1 MKNKT
6 LAFMLALLVIWALT
20 TAAFALQ
27 AATRIRFARGKS
39 AAAVKGVVGKYG
51 KKDYVVGA
59 SKSQVLTASV
69 SSSCESVT
77 LEVIDKGTGQTLT
90 ESPVTE
96 YSDEISGTGDFIL
109 RVQNSDLP
117 ACKFT
122 LNVGIE

>member
-1 MKNKT
+1 MRKFVA
-6 LAFMLALLVIWALT
+6 LLLVIASLA
-20 TAAFALQ
+20 TAAFGLQ

-39 AAAVKGVVGKYG
+39 AAAVKSVVGKYG

-59 SKSQVLTASV
+59 SKSQVLTVSV
-69 SSSCESVT
+69 GSDCESVT
-77 LEVIDKGTGQTLT
+77 FEVIDKLTGQTLT

-96 YSDEISGTGDFIL
+96 YSDEISGTGDFLL